1 MFHTLE
7 KILIFL
13 PRYCAPV
20 QQGATMH
27 LSASFPTIV
36 PDQKE
41 NVNFRDKQGH
51 VLNNCPLNVSVSD
64 LTRCYFYS
72 VAAFFLLRGRKTFIK
87 TSTVRQSVTRRHGC
101 FCSCLQSPL
110 NVQEDSDPASVP
122 APRFKS
128 PW

>member
-7 KILIFL
+7 ENLIFL

-20 QQGATMH
+20 QQGAAMR

-64 LTRCYFYS
+64 LKRYYFYS
-72 VAAFFLLRGRKTFIK
+72 VAAFFYVTGKHLLKR
-87 TSTVRQSVTRRHGC
+87 
-101 FCSCLQSPL
+101 PL
-110 NVQEDSDPASVP
+110 
-122 APRFKS
+122 
-128 PW
+128 